1 MTSRNTRWI
10 DAAVILAALALPM
23 DLAAETYDVTT
34 LQGLGGGA
42 GANSI
47 NDRGWVTGQ
56 ANKQGDAV
64 SRAALW
70 VGGPVPIDLGSLGGP
85 NTNSAVAWPV
95 KSKNGVIVGISDT
108 TQDNPPESVAELLL
122 LLAVLRTRRADREG
136 LQGVSLGE
144 RRHDGSA
151 GISRR
156 LQQLRH
162 GREQPRADRG
172 LGGKWRL

>member
-1 MTSRNTRWI
+1 MFVIIPSHLINRRITMSSRNTRWI

-23 DLAAETYDVTT
+23 DLAAATYDVTT

-47 NDRGWVTGQ
+47 NDRDWVTGQ

-85 NTNSAVAWPV
+85 DTNSAVALPG
-95 KSKNGVIVGISDT
+95 KGSSGGIGGSSAPP
-108 TQDNPPESVAELLL
+108 QANP
-122 LLAVLRTRRADREG
+122 
-136 LQGVSLGE
+136 
-144 RRHDGSA
+144 
-151 GISRR
+151 
-156 LQQLRH
+156 
-162 GREQPRADRG
+162 
-172 LGGKWRL
+172 